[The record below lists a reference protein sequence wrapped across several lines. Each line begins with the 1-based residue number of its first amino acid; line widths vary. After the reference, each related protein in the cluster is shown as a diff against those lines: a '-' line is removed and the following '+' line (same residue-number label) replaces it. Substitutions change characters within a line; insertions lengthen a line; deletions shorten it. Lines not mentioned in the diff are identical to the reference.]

1 LSVADTPKRAIF
13 EGLVFDEQ
21 DRPVE
26 VVYLGQE
33 PHYVIDDAGF
43 RRHIEAA
50 HIDRQVLGSMQSQ
63 IDENKDAVE
72 EGLMRILGRDD
83 LFTKAAL
90 GSSLGNFSQQLENGL
105 PPEARQWLG
114 MMGFRVVVDLHGE
127 VLRIE
132 GGGIAPDGD
141 E

>member
-1 LSVADTPKRAIF
+1 VTDTPKRAIF
-13 EGLVFDEQ
+13 EGLVFDEHG
-21 DRPVE
+21 RPVE

-43 RRHIEAA
+43 RRHIEAP
-50 HIDRQVLGSMQSQ
+50 HIDRQVLDSMQSQ

-72 EGLMRILGRDD
+72 EGLMRMLGRDD
-83 LFTKAAL
+83 IFTKAAL
-90 GSSLGNFSQQLENGL
+90 GSSLGNFSQQLQNGL
-105 PPEARQWLG
+105 PLEARQWLG
-114 MMGFRVVVDLHGE
+114 MMGFRVVIDLHGE

-132 GGGIAPDGD
+132 GGIVQEGD

>member
-1 LSVADTPKRAIF
+1 MTNIPKRAIF

-21 DRPVE
+21 GRPVD
-26 VVYLGQE
+26 VAYLGEE

-50 HIDRQVLGSMQSQ
+50 HIDKQVLDSMQSQ
-63 IDENKDAVE
+63 IDANKEAVE
-72 EGLMRILGRDD
+72 EGLMRLLGQDD
-83 LFTKAAL
+83 LFTRAAL
-90 GSSLGNFSQQLENGL
+90 GSSLGQFSQFLQNGL

-114 MMGFRVVVDLHGE
+114 MMGFRVVIDLHGD

-132 GGGIAPDGD
+132 GGGIVDEGD
-141 E
+141 D